1 MLNAKEVFASFTGE
15 PKWLIGQAGS
25 SDSQIWLEG
34 SSLQADS
41 NILVTLTSAGEER
54 SVFISNQGIQ
64 EIVAGQ
70 LVDAS
75 PEVQSEASKP
85 KYVGIKKAMSFS
97 GYAFA
102 ILLMVFAGLSF
113 TGNVKARIVLTG
125 SMAPAINTGD
135 VIVTTPIA
143 RKAPQVDDVIAY
155 QAKRFNGED
164 VAVFSHRIIGGDI
177 DNGFIVKGD
186 ANKSPDPQKPKAED
200 ILGVVFFVIPFIG
213 NLLTPKALFL
223 LLPSIFGLWLIMGAM
238 RNVE

>member
-1 MLNAKEVFASFTGE
+1 MLINNFLQTQIFVGE
-15 PKWLIGQAGS
+15 I
-25 SDSQIWLEG
+25 DSQIWLEG
-34 SSLQADS
+34 SPLKTDT
-41 NILVTLTSAGEER
+41 NILITVTSASGEK
-54 SVFISNQGIQ
+54 SAYISNQGIQ

-70 LVDAS
+70 LVDAA

-125 SMAPAINTGD
+125 SMAPAISVGD
-135 VIVTTPIA
+135 VIITVPIT
-143 RKAPQVDDVIAY
+143 RKAPQIDDVIAY
-155 QAKRFNGED
+155 QAKRFNGEN
-164 VAVFSHRIIGGDI
+164 VAVFSHRIIDGDI
-177 DNGFIVKGD
+177 ENGFIVKGD

-223 LLPSIFGLWLIMGAM
+223 LLPCAFGLWLIMDAM
-238 RNVE
+238 KNVE

>member
-1 MLNAKEVFASFTGE
+1 MLVPNFLHTQVFVGE
-15 PKWLIGQAGS
+15 

-34 SSLQADS
+34 SPLESDA
-41 NILVTLTSAGEER
+41 NILVTVTSASGEK
-54 SVFISNQGIQ
+54 SAYISNQGIQ

-70 LVDAS
+70 LVDAA

-85 KYVGIKKAMSFS
+85 KYVGIKKLMSFS

-125 SMAPAINTGD
+125 SMAPAINVGD
-135 VIVTTPIA
+135 VILTLPIA
-143 RKAPQVDDVIAY
+143 KKAPQIDDVIAY
-155 QAKRFNGED
+155 QAKRFNGEN
-164 VAVFSHRIIGGDI
+164 VAVFSHRIIDGDVE
-177 DNGFIVKGD
+177 NGFIVKGD
-186 ANKSPDPQKPKAED
+186 ANKSPDPQKPTGED

-223 LLPSIFGLWLIMGAM
+223 LLPCAFGLWLIMDAM
-238 RNVE
+238 KNVE